1 VADDARGAASKTKTM
16 EETMTDN
23 SNKPAYR
30 VIRYYEAGK
39 KHPNAEVGAVWL
51 REDGS
56 LSIQLT
62 TLDQCIQLYAFPIKQ
77 SA

>member
-1 VADDARGAASKTKTM
+1 M